1 MQKFD
6 RQAGRAWQ
14 TAAGTAAGA
23 AVAATLAVL
32 AILALPAGAEAAT
45 PVTGTPGCLPSSK
58 GVTVHYELGQA
69 SGPEPGIAGLTLQ
82 GFDSHTCDGQPVVVT
97 LSGNAAG
104 DPSAGATELLS
115 TLDSSRDACT
125 GDKLEQPE
133 LIDNGTITLT
143 GCAGTDDAHRGAYAS
158 VHDLTLLTVS
168 VSGRT
173 VPTGSEVLGTSATR
187 PHAGSDEPG
196 GAQVLGIQ
204 ASRPRAGS
212 GLLAFTGGPQPLMFW
227 GGLLLL
233 VFGVASLV
241 LDRLRDTRAAWVGL
255 TKERRERRS

>member
-1 MQKFD
+1 MQKFA
-6 RQAGRAWQ
+6 RQGR
-14 TAAGTAAGA
+14 TARRWAASTAAGA
-23 AVAATLAVL
+23 ALAAALLMLA
-32 AILALPAGAEAAT
+32 APAGAEAVT

-97 LSGNAAG
+97 LSGNSAG
-104 DPSAGATELLS
+104 DPSATATDLLS

-125 GDKLEQPE
+125 GAKLAEPKVIDK
-133 LIDNGTITLT
+133 GTITLS
-143 GCAGTDDAHRGAYAS
+143 GCAGTDDAQRAAYAS
-158 VHDLTLLTVS
+158 VHDLTRLTVT
-168 VSGRT
+168 VDGRT

-187 PHAGSDEPG
+187 PHADKGGPG

-233 VFGVASLV
+233 VFGLASLV
-241 LDRLRDTRAAWVGL
+241 LDRLRDTRTAWVGL
-255 TKERRERRS
+255 TQKRKERHS